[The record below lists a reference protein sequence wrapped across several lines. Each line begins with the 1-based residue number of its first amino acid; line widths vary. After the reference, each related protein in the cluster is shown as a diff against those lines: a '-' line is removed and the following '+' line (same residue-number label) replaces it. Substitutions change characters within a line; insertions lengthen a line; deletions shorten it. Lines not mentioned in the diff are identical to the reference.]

1 MAAMEKQL
9 TAPRIAPTSTGRVRS
24 SSMLCVELMNTNR
37 PTVSAMNPG
46 EATSSIVAN
55 ATNNPPNRLILR
67 ACAVVKGESPRAMS
81 LHMPRSVSAPTPQ
94 MTRCMGAAIIGT
106 MPEESNEAPLK
117 IRMTATIVATTA
129 QTKLS
134 PTSPVNSML
143 SLRPSRCIFA
153 RDSSICWAL
162 LAIPTSRIGANRHNG
177 CIFSIILSSFDC
189 PKCDDMFHP
198 LTSTRDSPYDT
209 IAMRTCR
216 AHYPDER
223 MHVVAFASE
232 LAAGILQLLTYMGLK
247 DVSTKNKWRLWL
259 LVAMTFVAFAAA
271 SLFALHLLGNVA
283 TAVSAFAG
291 QGASAVPAIL
301 SYAIVRTS
309 LSEELLFRGFLLKR
323 LVGKFGFTIGNITQ
337 SLLFG
342 LIHGIA
348 FFRAAGLQAA
358 IGLVILTASIGYVM
372 GYINERKAGGSILPS
387 WCIHA
392 AANVLA
398 GLLCALYA

>member
-1 MAAMEKQL
+1 
-9 TAPRIAPTSTGRVRS
+9 
-24 SSMLCVELMNTNR
+24 
-37 PTVSAMNPG
+37 
-46 EATSSIVAN
+46 
-55 ATNNPPNRLILR
+55 
-67 ACAVVKGESPRAMS
+67 
-81 LHMPRSVSAPTPQ
+81 
-94 MTRCMGAAIIGT
+94 
-106 MPEESNEAPLK
+106 
-117 IRMTATIVATTA
+117 
-129 QTKLS
+129 
-134 PTSPVNSML
+134 
-143 SLRPSRCIFA
+143 
-153 RDSSICWAL
+153 
-162 LAIPTSRIGANRHNG
+162 
-177 CIFSIILSSFDC
+177 
-189 PKCDDMFHP
+189 
-198 LTSTRDSPYDT
+198 
-209 IAMRTCR
+209 
-216 AHYPDER
+216 
-223 MHVVAFASE
+223 
-232 LAAGILQLLTYMGLK
+232 MGLK
-247 DVSTKNKWRLWL
+247 GVSTKNKWRLWL

-301 SYAIVRTS
+301 SYAVVRTS

-337 SLLFG
+337 SILFG

>member
-1 MAAMEKQL
+1 
-9 TAPRIAPTSTGRVRS
+9 
-24 SSMLCVELMNTNR
+24 
-37 PTVSAMNPG
+37 
-46 EATSSIVAN
+46 
-55 ATNNPPNRLILR
+55 
-67 ACAVVKGESPRAMS
+67 
-81 LHMPRSVSAPTPQ
+81 
-94 MTRCMGAAIIGT
+94 
-106 MPEESNEAPLK
+106 
-117 IRMTATIVATTA
+117 
-129 QTKLS
+129 
-134 PTSPVNSML
+134 
-143 SLRPSRCIFA
+143 
-153 RDSSICWAL
+153 
-162 LAIPTSRIGANRHNG
+162 
-177 CIFSIILSSFDC
+177 
-189 PKCDDMFHP
+189 
-198 LTSTRDSPYDT
+198 
-209 IAMRTCR
+209 
-216 AHYPDER
+216 

-232 LAAGILQLLTYMGLK
+232 LAAGILQLLIFSLVPFVWWAVSARGEGSFLTYMGLK
-247 DVSTKNKWRLWL
+247 GVSTKNRWRLWL

-301 SYAIVRTS
+301 SYAIIHTS

-323 LVGKFGFTIGNITQ
+323 LVGKFGFVVGNITQ

-348 FFRAAGLQAA
+348 FSSAAGPQAA
-358 IGLVILTASIGYVM
+358 TGLAILTASIGYAM